1 MKTKPIYANNW
12 LQIHPYTAIR
22 PSDTYFIELANR
34 LFAACTLHELPETFR
49 KKLAL
54 YAAAYLEDQVS
65 GLGLWQSFISEHQR
79 LYGSSLPFY
88 PTDSNY
94 YPDEV
99 NEADL
104 CFLIWNAWQKSGLAS
119 HYLYP
124 LTPRITEQA
133 SAFYTILDKAYENA
147 PENEILT
154 RYFEIFEDEE
164 EANHKLTW
172 LFGHTYLTEPSM
184 YPYAARIAPSDRF
197 IMPTGPLALFLHEW
211 IDLLSDNADWK
222 KIKGLYTEAPIPTPS
237 IKETNQTIYRNFTEG
252 TGGKNIVYLNGY
264 ETLKRFL
271 THILQWPDDESHTLP
286 QMKAHRNF
294 ILATNPEKGILLAK
308 DICEYIADKENP
320 MYDRGKAQDNA
331 FRLLTEEGLCP
342 PDLLTHCIR
351 NGLLPDAHIPATR
364 DNTLVQENMDFI
376 ARHSLLYYY
385 RGD

>member
-1 MKTKPIYANNW
+1 MKTKSIFANDW
-12 LQIHPYTAIR
+12 LQIHPYTSVR
-22 PSDTYFIELANR
+22 PSDAYFIGLANR
-34 LFAACTLHELPETFR
+34 LFEACTLQELPEAFR

-54 YAAAYLEDQVS
+54 YASAYLEDQVS
-65 GLGLWQSFISEHQR
+65 GLGLWQSFLSGHR
-79 LYGSSLPFY
+79 SLYGTPLPFY
-88 PTDSNY
+88 PTLSGY

-104 CFLIWNAWQKSGLAS
+104 CFLIWNAWQKSGLAP

-124 LTPRITEQA
+124 HAPRIAEQA
-133 SAFYTILDKAYENA
+133 SAFYAILDQAYEDA
-147 PENEILT
+147 PENETLT
-154 RYFEIFEDEE
+154 RYFETFGN
-164 EANHKLTW
+164 EAEADRKLTW

-184 YPYAARIAPSDRF
+184 YPYAAHITPSDRF

-211 IDLLSDNADWK
+211 IDLLSDNASWR
-222 KIKGLYTEAPIPTPS
+222 KIKGLYTEIPVPTPHM
-237 IKETNQTIYRNFTEG
+237 KENNQRIYRNFTEG
-252 TGGKNIVYLNGY
+252 TDGKNIVYLNGY

-294 ILATNPEKGILLAK
+294 ILMTNPEKGILLAK

-320 MYDRGKAQDNA
+320 MYDHGKAQDNA

-351 NGLLPDAHIPATR
+351 NGLLPDAHIPATT
-364 DNTLVQENMDFI
+364 DNAWIQENMDFI